1 MDLPGPQ
8 RSFLRQ
14 FGPQGQILGPRPLWP
29 QFKNCNFLTKP
40 YNMGVYRLAWTP
52 KFIFKIISTPGA
64 KFWVQG
70 PFGPKLKNCY
80 FPTKPSNIG
89 VYGLAWIPATT
100 LKVIWTRGPNFW
112 SKGPLAPNSKIC
124 NFLTKPHKMGVYGIT
139 WTPAIIL
146 GWFGPWS
153 QIFAQGPFG
162 PKLKKMQFSHKTP
175 QYGCLW
181 THLNPSNHVWGN
193 LDPIAKF

>member
-1 MDLPGPQ
+1 MATFYQPRSGRSTVGVGQKKNNDV
-8 RSFLRQ
+8 SFLLPFLPLSLEYFQLVPLYGCLWTCLDPSIHIKDNLDPRAKFWVQ
-14 FGPQGQILGPRPLWP
+14 GPFGPK
-29 QFKNCNFLTKP
+29 FKNCNFLTKP
-40 YNMGVYRLAWTP
+40 YNLGVYRLAWTP
-52 KFIFKIISTPGA
+52 KFIFKIISSPGA

-70 PFGPKLKNCY
+70 PFGPKLKSCY

-146 GWFGPWS
+146 G
-153 QIFAQGPFG
+153 
-162 PKLKKMQFSHKTP
+162 
-175 QYGCLW
+175 
-181 THLNPSNHVWGN
+181 
-193 LDPIAKF
+193 